1 MHMTFALS
9 LTKVSKKFPQHNVN
23 ALREVSLEIDSG
35 QFVAL
40 MGPSGC
46 GKSTLLNLLAG
57 LDKPSSGEIL
67 INSPASGQYR
77 LETLTEAELT
87 QYRRL
92 QVGFVFQ
99 FFNLLPTL
107 TVLENVML
115 PLQLQHKRP
124 AEDPKKSAM
133 ALLSELGLSDRLN
146 FYPAQLSGGQLQ
158 RVAIARALI
167 HAPPLILAD
176 EPTGNLDSVSGEAVL
191 TLLKTLCKERGVT
204 LVMATHSQE
213 AAQQADRIIYLHDGQ
228 IVSR

>member
-1 MHMTFALS
+1 MTFTLS
-9 LTKVSKKFPQHNVN
+9 LTRVSKKFPQHNVD
-23 ALREVSLEIDSG
+23 ALREVSLEIAGG

-67 INSPASGQYR
+67 INSPAGGQYR
-77 LETLTEAELT
+77 LQSLTEAELT

-115 PLQLQHKRP
+115 PLQLQNKRHP
-124 AEDPKKSAM
+124 KADPKKSAR
-133 ALLSELGLSDRLN
+133 ALLCELGLSNRVD

-167 HAPPLILAD
+167 HDPPLILAD

-213 AAQQADRIIYLHDGQ
+213 AAQQADRIIYLHDGH